1 MSFSYYGEL
10 CTEVYDVTKPV
21 GHSFGNEISYY
32 KERLADSK
40 GRILEA
46 MVGSGRVMI
55 PLLEAGFRIE
65 GADYSQD
72 MLALCRKRCKERKLT
87 PTLYEADLLNLSLPH
102 EYSAIII
109 PAGSFQLIEKRED
122 AVKVLKNLYE
132 HLLPGGKLML
142 DLFLPEFS
150 FEQTGKFSGTSLF
163 SLPNGDTIT
172 LEEKLMEADLFNQ
185 QKISH
190 LKYEKWREGRL
201 IQTELQ
207 RFALRWYGVE
217 EFRLVLQSIGFTDI
231 TVSADFQYGTPPS
244 NHKQTYTFE
253 AVK

>member
-21 GHSFGNEISYY
+21 GHSFGNEITYY
-32 KERLADSK
+32 KERLADCK

-55 PLLEAGFRIE
+55 PLLEAGLRIE

-72 MLALCRKRCKERKLT
+72 MLDLCRKRCEERELE
-87 PTLYEADLLNLSLPH
+87 PTLYEADLLNLSLPN
-102 EYSAIII
+102 EYGAIII
-109 PAGSFQLIEKRED
+109 PAGSFQLIENRED
-122 AVKVLKNLYE
+122 AMEVLKNLYK

-142 DLFLPEFS
+142 DLFLPEPK
-150 FEQTGKFSGTSLF
+150 FEDVGTFSGTSAF

-172 LEEKLMEADLFNQ
+172 LEEKLIEADLFNQ
-185 QKISH
+185 RKVSH
-190 LKYEKWREGRL
+190 LKYEKWREGKL

-207 RFALRWYGVE
+207 HFSIRWYGVE
-217 EFRLVLQSIGFTDI
+217 EFKLILQSIGFTEI
-231 TVSADFQYGTPPS
+231 IISADFQHGTPPS